1 MTSGKPGIQSGDP
14 SLVHTHTLLAYTHSD
29 FGVLSSLF
37 SLFKFKS
44 NFEQKVNRCTFYYV
58 KKFKSYHLSLFF
70 LLFVWAFLFSGLC
83 FWVVFLVGLFLRLV
97 TRSV

>member
-1 MTSGKPGIQSGDP
+1 MTGGKPGIQSGDP

-58 KKFKSYHLSLFF
+58 KKFKSYHLSLVFCC
-70 LLFVWAFLFSGLC
+70 LF
-83 FWVVFLVGLFLRLV
+83 GLFCLV
-97 TRSV
+97 VCVFGWFFWLGFF